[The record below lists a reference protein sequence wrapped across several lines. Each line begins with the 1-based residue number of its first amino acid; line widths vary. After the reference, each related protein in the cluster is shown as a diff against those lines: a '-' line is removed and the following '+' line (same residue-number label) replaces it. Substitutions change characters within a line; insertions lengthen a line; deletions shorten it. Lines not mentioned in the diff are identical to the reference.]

1 MILRVEWYM
10 AQFLRM
16 IAPRTEPPAESG
28 QSIRAPTEAFL
39 RTGGGLHRAC
49 AGEEFPY
56 EPRPQQLEMAEAIA
70 DAIEEPHHLA
80 VEAGTGVGKSF
91 AYLVPL
97 IHAAVSRNIQA
108 VVSTYTI
115 SLQEQLISKDIP
127 FLQKHMGLDFKAVL
141 VKGRGNYLCLRRLA
155 RARKM
160 SGELFKSAEQQELER
175 IRAWADRTADGT
187 IQDMEQ
193 QPDSDVWATVCAE
206 HGNCLGTKCPEHK
219 RCFLMRARSRIRD
232 AHLLVVNHHL
242 FFSELSLRTHGAAFL
257 PEYRIAVLDEAHMI
271 ENVASEHM
279 GIRLSHYAFEHWMR
293 RLYVPES
300 SKGLLGVLRDGE
312 AVHAVTRLW
321 DEIEEFYAEVR
332 KWAKFGEEAS
342 QRVVQSPL
350 AISTAAMNTLAEI
363 TSRLRK
369 LIEDLED
376 EDLKA
381 ELKSIRAHGCEMRDG
396 LEAFLKQSLE
406 DQVYWVEREGRR
418 RQQTVLYSAPI
429 EVGPILE
436 QSLFGNLDCVIMT
449 SATLAVGDSLD
460 YFRNRVGATECNALK
475 LGSPFDFTRQMRV
488 YIPRGL
494 PDPNNTEAFPAA
506 AAPVIK
512 EYVARTQGRAFV
524 LFTSTSLMRKMA
536 DLVRDFMSDQGF
548 TLYVQGS
555 GLPRHVMLDRFRKGK
570 NCVLFGLDSFWMGVD
585 VRGEALSN
593 VMIARLP
600 FAVPDQPLVKARMD
614 RIRERG
620 GDPFKDY
627 SLPEAILKFRQGVG
641 RLIRTATDQGI
652 VVILD
657 NRIVTKW
664 YGRKFLASIPECP
677 VEIVDVA
684 E

>member
-1 MILRVEWYM
+1 M
-10 AQFLRM
+10 
-16 IAPRTEPPAESG
+16 
-28 QSIRAPTEAFL
+28 
-39 RTGGGLHRAC
+39 
-49 AGEEFPY
+49 
-56 EPRPQQLEMAEAIA
+56 
-70 DAIEEPHHLA
+70 
-80 VEAGTGVGKSF
+80 
-91 AYLVPL
+91 
-97 IHAAVSRNIQA
+97 
-108 VVSTYTI
+108 
-115 SLQEQLISKDIP
+115 
-127 FLQKHMGLDFKAVL
+127 
-141 VKGRGNYLCLRRLA
+141 
-155 RARKM
+155 
-160 SGELFKSAEQQELER
+160 
-175 IRAWADRTADGT
+175 
-187 IQDMEQ
+187 
-193 QPDSDVWATVCAE
+193 
-206 HGNCLGTKCPEHK
+206 
-219 RCFLMRARSRIRD
+219 
-232 AHLLVVNHHL
+232 
-242 FFSELSLRTHGAAFL
+242 
-257 PEYRIAVLDEAHMI
+257 
-271 ENVASEHM
+271 
-279 GIRLSHYAFEHWMR
+279 
-293 RLYVPES
+293 
-300 SKGLLGVLRDGE
+300 
-312 AVHAVTRLW
+312 
-321 DEIEEFYAEVR
+321 R
-332 KWAKFGEEAS
+332 KWAKFGDESS

-350 AISTAAMNTLAEI
+350 AISTAAMNTLAEV

-369 LIEDLED
+369 LIEDSED

-460 YFRNRVGATECNALK
+460 YFRNRVGATESEALK

-555 GLPRHVMLDRFRKGK
+555 GLPRHVMLDRFRKGRK
-570 NCVLFGLDSFWMGVD
+570 CVLFGLDSFWMGVD

-593 VMIARLP
+593 VIIARLP

-614 RIRERG
+614 RIREKG

-641 RLIRTATDQGI
+641 RLIRTATDEGI

>member
-1 MILRVEWYM
+1 M
-10 AQFLRM
+10 AQLLPM

-56 EPRPQQLEMAEAIA
+56 EPRPQQLEMAAAIA
-70 DAIEEPHHLA
+70 DAIEESHHLA

-97 IHAAVSRNIQA
+97 IHAAVSRNIRA

-127 FLQKHMGLDFKAVL
+127 FLQKHMGLDFRAVL

-175 IRAWADRTADGT
+175 IRAWADRTADGA

-206 HGNCLGTKCPEHK
+206 HGNCLGAKCPKYK
-219 RCFLMRARSRIRD
+219 RCFLMRARNRIRD

-242 FFSELSLRTHGAAFL
+242 FFSELALRTRGAAFL

-279 GIRLSHYAFEHWMR
+279 GLRLSHYAFEHWMR

-312 AVHAVTRLW
+312 AAHAVTRLW
-321 DEIEEFYAEVR
+321 DEIAEFYAEVR
-332 KWAKFGEEAS
+332 KWAKFGEETS

-363 TSRLRK
+363 AARLRR
-369 LIEDLED
+369 LIESSED
-376 EDLKA
+376 EDLKT

-396 LEAFLKQSLE
+396 LEAFLTQSLE

-436 QSLFGNLDCVIMT
+436 QSLFGNLDCVVMT
-449 SATLAVGDSLD
+449 SATLAVGDGLD
-460 YFRNRVGATECNALK
+460 YFRTRVGATECDALK
-475 LGSPFDFTRQMRV
+475 LGSPFDFARQMRV

-524 LFTSTSLMRKMA
+524 LFTSASLMRKMA

-555 GLPRHVMLDRFRKGK
+555 GLPRHVMLERFRKGR
-570 NCVLFGLDSFWMGVD
+570 NGVLFGLDSFWMGVD

-614 RIRERG
+614 RVRERG
-620 GDPFKDY
+620 GDPFRDY

-641 RLIRTATDQGI
+641 RLIRTATDEGI

>member
-1 MILRVEWYM
+1 
-10 AQFLRM
+10 M
-16 IAPRTEPPAESG
+16 IAPRTEPPAESNP
-28 QSIRAPTEAFL
+28 SIRAPTEEFL
-39 RTGGGLHRAC
+39 RPGGGLQRAC
-49 AGEEFPY
+49 AAEEFPY
-56 EPRPQQLEMAEAIA
+56 EPRPQQLEMSLAVA

-97 IHAAVSRNIQA
+97 IQAAVARKIQT

-127 FLQKHMGLDFKAVL
+127 FLQQHMGLDFKAVL
-141 VKGRGNYLCLRRLA
+141 VKGRSNYLCLRRLA

-160 SGELFKSAEQQELER
+160 SGELFKSAEQEELDR
-175 IRAWADRTADGT
+175 IRAWADRTADGSL
-187 IQDMEQ
+187 QDLEQ
-193 QPDSDVWATVCAE
+193 QPNGEVWSTVCAE
-206 HGNCLGTKCPEHK
+206 HGNCLWSKCPEYK
-219 RCFLMRARSRIRD
+219 RCFLMRARNQIRD

-242 FFSELSLRTHGAAFL
+242 FFSELSLRAHGAAFL
-257 PEYRIAVLDEAHMI
+257 PEYRIAVLDEAHMV
-271 ENVASEHM
+271 EGVASEHM
-279 GIRLSHYAFEHWMR
+279 GLRLSHYAFEHWMR

-300 SKGLLGVLRDGE
+300 SKGLLGALRDGE

-321 DEIEEFYAEVR
+321 DEIDEFYAEIR
-332 KWAKFGEEAS
+332 KWAHFSDDSA
-342 QRVVQSPL
+342 QRVVQTPL
-350 AISTAAMNTLAEI
+350 SITTTAMNTLAEV

-369 LIEDLED
+369 LIEESKD

-429 EVGPILE
+429 EVAPILE
-436 QSLFGNLDCVIMT
+436 QSLFGNLDCVVMT
-449 SATLAVGDSLD
+449 SATLAVGDTLD
-460 YFRNRVGATECNALK
+460 YFRNRVGATECESLK
-475 LGSPFDFTRQMRV
+475 LGSPFDFTRQMRI

-494 PDPNNTEAFPAA
+494 PDPNDAEAFAAA
-506 AAPVIK
+506 AAPVVR
-512 EYVARTQGRAFV
+512 EYVAKTQGRAFV
-524 LFTSTSLMRKMA
+524 LFTSTSLMRKIA
-536 DLVRDFMSDQGF
+536 DLVRDFMAGRGF

-570 NCVLFGLDSFWMGVD
+570 DCVLFGLDSFWMGVD

-593 VMIARLP
+593 VIITKLP

-614 RIRERG
+614 RIREKG
-620 GDPFKDY
+620 GDPFKEY

-641 RLIRTATDQGI
+641 RLIRTATDEGI

-657 NRIVTKW
+657 NRIITKW
-664 YGRKFLASIPECP
+664 YGRKFLGSIPECP

>member
-1 MILRVEWYM
+1 
-10 AQFLRM
+10 M
-16 IAPRTEPPAESG
+16 IAPRTEETPIEFP
-28 QSIRAPTEAFL
+28 SIRESTEAFL
-39 RTGGGLHRAC
+39 RPGGGLERGC
-49 AGEEFPY
+49 ASEEFPY
-56 EPRPQQLEMAEAIA
+56 ESRPQQLDMAMAVAEAI
-70 DAIEEPHHLA
+70 ETPHHLA

-97 IHAAVSRNIQA
+97 IQAAVTRKIQA

-141 VKGRGNYLCLRRLA
+141 VKGRSNYLCLRRLG
-155 RARKM
+155 RARRM
-160 SGELFKSAEQQELER
+160 SGELFKSEEQDELDR
-175 IRAWADRTADGT
+175 IRAWADKTADGS
-187 IQDMEQ
+187 IQELEQ
-193 QPDSDVWATVCAE
+193 QPDPEVWATVCAE
-206 HGNCLGTKCPEHK
+206 HGNCLGNKCPEYK
-219 RCFLMRARSRIRD
+219 RCFLIRARGRLRD
-232 AHLLVVNHHL
+232 ANLLVVNHHL
-242 FFSELSLRTHGAAFL
+242 FFSELSLREHGAAFL
-257 PEYRIAVLDEAHMI
+257 PEYQVAVLDEAHMI

-279 GIRLSHYAFEHWMR
+279 GLRLSHYAFEHWMR
-293 RLYVPES
+293 RLYVPEN
-300 SKGLLGVLRDGE
+300 SKGLLGVLRDGD

-321 DEIEEFYAEVR
+321 DEIDEFYAEVR
-332 KWAKFGEEAS
+332 KWAKFGDDSS
-342 QRVVQSPL
+342 QRVVQGPL
-350 AISTAAMNTLAEI
+350 GISTAAMDTLGEV

-369 LIEDLED
+369 LIEDSED

-381 ELKSIRAHGCEMRDG
+381 ELKAIRAHGCEMKDG

-429 EVGPILE
+429 EVGPIL
-436 QSLFGNLDCVIMT
+436 QQALFENLNCVVMT
-449 SATLAVGDSLD
+449 SATLAVGDTLD
-460 YFRNRVGATECNALK
+460 YFRNRVGASECESLK
-475 LGSPFDFTRQMRV
+475 LGSPFDFNRQMRV
-488 YIPRGL
+488 FIPRGL
-494 PDPNNTEAFPAA
+494 PDPNHAETFAAA
-506 AAPVIK
+506 AAPVIQ
-512 EYVARTQGRAFV
+512 EYVSKTQGRAFV
-524 LFTSTSLMRKMA
+524 LFTSMNLMKKVA
-536 DLVRDFMSDQGF
+536 DLVRDFMIGAGL

-570 NCVLFGLDSFWMGVD
+570 ACVLFGLDSFWMGVD

-593 VMIARLP
+593 VIIARLP

-620 GDPFKDY
+620 GDPFRDY

-641 RLIRTATDQGI
+641 RLIRTTTDAGI

-657 NRIVTKW
+657 NRIITKW

-677 VEIVDVA
+677 VEIVDVG

>member
-1 MILRVEWYM
+1 
-10 AQFLRM
+10 M
-16 IAPRTEPPAESG
+16 IAPRTEPPTESG
-28 QSIRAPTEAFL
+28 QSIKGPTESFL
-39 RTGGGLHRAC
+39 RPGGGLQRAC

-56 EPRPQQLEMAEAIA
+56 EPRPQQFEMAVAVAEAI
-70 DAIEEPHHLA
+70 EGPHHLA

-97 IHAAVSRNIQA
+97 IHAAVAQNIQT

-141 VKGRGNYLCLRRLA
+141 VKGRSNYLCLRRLA
-155 RARKM
+155 RARRM
-160 SGELFKSAEQQELER
+160 SGDLFKSDEQDELDR
-175 IRAWADRTADGT
+175 IRAWADRTADGS
-187 IQDMEQ
+187 IQEFEQ
-193 QPDSDVWATVCAE
+193 QPQGDVWASVCAE
-206 HGNCLGTKCPEHK
+206 HGNCLGGKCPEYK
-219 RCFLMRARSRIRD
+219 RCFLIRARSRIRD

-257 PEYRIAVLDEAHMI
+257 PEYRIVVLDEAHMI

-321 DEIEEFYAEVR
+321 DQVDEFYAEIR
-332 KWAKFGEEAS
+332 KWAKFGDDSS

-350 AISTAAMNTLAEI
+350 AISTTAMDTLGEV
-363 TSRLRK
+363 TTRLRK
-369 LIEDLED
+369 LIEDTED

-381 ELKSIRAHGCEMRDG
+381 ELKAIRAHGCEMRDG

-418 RQQTVLYSAPI
+418 RHQTVLYSAPI
-429 EVGPILE
+429 EVGPILQ
-436 QSLFGNLDCVIMT
+436 QSLFDNLDSVVMT
-449 SATLAVGDSLD
+449 SATLAVGDTLD
-460 YFRNRVGATECNALK
+460 YFRNRVGASECESLK
-475 LGSPFDFTRQMRV
+475 LGSPFDFSRQMRV
-488 YIPRGL
+488 FIPRGL
-494 PDPNNTEAFPAA
+494 PDPNDADAFASA
-506 AAPVIK
+506 AAPVIQR
-512 EYVARTQGRAFV
+512 YVAKTQGRAFV
-524 LFTSTSLMRKMA
+524 LFTSTSLMRKVA
-536 DLVRDFMSDQGF
+536 DLVRDFMSDHGF
-548 TLYVQGS
+548 TLYIQGS

-570 NCVLFGLDSFWMGVD
+570 DCVLFGLDSFWMGVD

-593 VMIARLP
+593 VIIARLP

-614 RIRERG
+614 RIREKG
-620 GDPFKDY
+620 GDPFKEY

-641 RLIRTATDQGI
+641 RLIRTATDEGI

-657 NRIVTKW
+657 NRIITKW

-677 VEIVDVA
+677 VEILD